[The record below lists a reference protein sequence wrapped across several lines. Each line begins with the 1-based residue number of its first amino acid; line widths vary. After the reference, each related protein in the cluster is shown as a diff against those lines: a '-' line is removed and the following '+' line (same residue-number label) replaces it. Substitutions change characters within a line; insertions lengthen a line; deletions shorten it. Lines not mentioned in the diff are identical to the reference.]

1 MQRAPVIA
9 MALLGFYIARYLAAY
24 QLGHITTVWDP
35 FFKDGTRSILESDVS
50 RAFPVSDAGLG
61 AVSYLVEM
69 LTGCVGGTRRWRTMP
84 WMVIF
89 FGILVVPLGVVSIV
103 LVVLQPVAVGAW
115 CTLCLVTALAML
127 IMISPAADE
136 VVATVQFLRQSH
148 HAGKPFWP
156 TFWMGGTLDAAAS
169 DTTAPPSVA
178 PSFTLTSALGIN
190 HVTWTLVVSALLGI
204 WLMFAPAVFQS
215 QGAAAN
221 NDYLVGAL
229 VITFAVIGLGEITR
243 IARWLNLF
251 FSAWLI
257 VAPWV
262 LTGSVIGSQWNN
274 AIVGVLLI
282 GLTIPRGQVKERF
295 GTFDRYIV

>member
-1 MQRAPVIA
+1 
-9 MALLGFYIARYLAAY
+9 
-24 QLGHITTVWDP
+24 
-35 FFKDGTRSILESDVS
+35 
-50 RAFPVSDAGLG
+50 
-61 AVSYLVEM
+61 
-69 LTGCVGGTRRWRTMP
+69 
-84 WMVIF
+84 
-89 FGILVVPLGVVSIV
+89 

-136 VVATVQFLRQSH
+136 VVATVQFLGQSRR
-148 HAGKPFWP
+148 AGKPVWP
-156 TFWMGGTLDAAAS
+156 TFWKGGTLDAAAS
-169 DTTAPPSVA
+169 DTTAPPSA
-178 PSFTLTSALGIN
+178 TPSFTLISALGIN
-190 HVTWTLVVSALLGI
+190 HMTWTLVASALLGI

-229 VITFAVIGLGEITR
+229 VITFAVIGMGEITR
-243 IARWLNLF
+243 IARWLNLLF
-251 FSAWLI
+251 GAWLI

-262 LTGSVIGSQWNN
+262 LTGSVTGSRWNN